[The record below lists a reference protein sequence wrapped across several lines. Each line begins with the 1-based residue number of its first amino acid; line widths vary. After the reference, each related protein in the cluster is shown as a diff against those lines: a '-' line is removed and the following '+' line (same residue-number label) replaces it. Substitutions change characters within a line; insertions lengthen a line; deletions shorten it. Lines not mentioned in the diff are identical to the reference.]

1 MPCLG
6 STRPALAQILK
17 SQCPSTFT
25 MENLLY
31 TGLLRIEAVCGDEI
45 GSRRDKV
52 GFDAHLPLWRIEAGE
67 VSSIHRVILDRAL
80 FMKID

>member
-1 MPCLG
+1 MKN
-6 STRPALAQILK
+6 S
-17 SQCPSTFT
+17 
-25 MENLLY
+25 LY
-31 TGLLRIEAVCGDEI
+31 TRFLRIEAVCGDEI

-80 FMKID
+80 FIKTD